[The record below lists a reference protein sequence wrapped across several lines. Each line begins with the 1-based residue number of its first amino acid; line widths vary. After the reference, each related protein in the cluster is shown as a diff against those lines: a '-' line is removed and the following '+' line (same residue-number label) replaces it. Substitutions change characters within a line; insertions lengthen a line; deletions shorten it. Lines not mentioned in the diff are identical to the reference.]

1 MAERPPIDRIW
12 VSQVTI
18 HARID
23 WRWFR
28 PRRDSMGG
36 EYTARTVPR
45 TRTALARIL
54 REIKPIPGLYE
65 RNVRLKDPLQ

>member
-12 VSQVTI
+12 FSRVVI

-23 WRWFR
+23 RRWFR

-36 EYTARTVPR
+36 EYTAKTTSRTQ
-45 TRTALARIL
+45 TALARIL
-54 REIKPIPGLYE
+54 REIKPVPGLYE

>member
-1 MAERPPIDRIW
+1 MNKISGHRVWCAN
-12 VSQVTI
+12 VVI

-36 EYTARTVPR
+36 EYTARQTPR
-45 TRTALARIL
+45 AQTALARIL
-54 REIKPIPGLYE
+54 REFKRVPGLYE
-65 RNVRLKDPLQ
+65 RNVRLTDPRE